1 MIVQRFQ
8 QAWRRLRGASCPT
21 PGGDRLTAAFQAK
34 YASFK
39 ELLASNAELLNIMAD
54 MDEKLQGHT
63 IFGMAYVRSQS
74 TQAVFHAMR
83 MVGSLNVLTNNR
95 FQNLSG
101 VLDRINTEMKIIL
114 EARKE
119 ASPPRFILDYAE
131 INKEMVDWVG
141 GKNANLGEVSARV
154 GLPVPRGFA
163 VTTSVQERFFAEH
176 DLPDEIKRIKME
188 IDPND
193 LASVTRGS
201 EAIQSLILKA
211 PLPTDA
217 EQAILAAYDRLFG
230 ATPDKAA
237 VALRSSA
244 IGEDSEYTFAGQY
257 LSFLNVSREKLL
269 LTYKYIL
276 ASMFTPRAIIYR
288 LSKGLRDEDSAMA
301 VACLELVD
309 SLASGVMYSRHPF
322 NVLDESIIINA
333 VWGLGPY
340 AVDGTVIPD
349 SYKVG
354 KSDLALLESTVAH
367 KPVQLVPRSDG
378 FGTRQAEVDPK
389 LRETPCLNAEQIRS
403 LAEYALRLEEHYKT
417 PQDIEWAVDHQG
429 RPYVLQ
435 TRPLQ
440 IQAKSGNQ
448 EHPLTPPVPDFEL
461 LLEDGAV
468 ACPGVGCGPAYHV
481 LTEED
486 LQHFPEGAVLIAKR
500 SNPQF
505 VMAMSRAQAIV
516 TDAGS
521 VTGHMA
527 SLAREFDVPSI
538 LGARAA
544 TERIPQGLEITV
556 DAFSGRVYAGRV
568 EALTALRQPKIS
580 HMQDTPV
587 YQVLRQVGELIIPL
601 NLADPKAASF
611 TPEHCRT
618 LHDVTRF
625 VHEVSYQAMFQL
637 SDYVSDHGSCSMKLT
652 ARLPLDLHVID
663 LGGGVS
669 DAACNASKLDVDQI
683 CSAPFTALLAGMMHD
698 GLRWHQPRPIEFKG
712 LMSVMS
718 QQLMGPGLG
727 SERFGDRSY
736 AIISDK
742 YLNFSSRVGYHYA
755 VLDSYCGQTI
765 NKNYIS
771 FSFKGGAAD
780 DLRRARRVKAI
791 ARILEEMEFSVNV
804 KGDRVDARF
813 QKDTQAVVEDK
824 LNHLGRLLIFTRQ
837 MDMLMAT
844 DGHVELIARCFL
856 DEDYELCALERGA
869 TEHSKSGP
877 ENAG

>member
-1 MIVQRFQ
+1 MIVQRLR
-8 QAWRRLRGASCPT
+8 QAWRHLRGSSRPAAS
-21 PGGDRLTAAFQAK
+21 GERLNAAFQAK

-39 ELLASNAELLNIMAD
+39 ELLSSNAELLNIMAD
-54 MDEKLQGHT
+54 IDVKLGGRT

-74 TQAVFHAMR
+74 AQAVFHAMR

-101 VLDRINTEMKIIL
+101 VLEKINAELKAVL
-114 EARKE
+114 ETRKE
-119 ASPPRFILDYAE
+119 VGPAQFVLDYAE
-131 INKEMVDWVG
+131 ITKEMVDWVG

-163 VTTSVQERFFAEH
+163 VTTSVQERFFKER

-188 IDPND
+188 IDPGD

-201 EAIQSLILKA
+201 EAIQSLILNA
-211 PLPTDA
+211 PLPEDA
-217 EQAILAAYDRLFG
+217 ERAILAAYDRLFG
-230 ATPDKAA
+230 AQPGGAA

-257 LSFLNVSREKLL
+257 LSFLNVPREKLL
-269 LTYKYIL
+269 PTYKYIL

-288 LSKGLRDEDSAMA
+288 LNKGLRDEDSSMA

-309 SLASGVMYSRHPF
+309 SLASGVMYSHHPF

-349 SYKVG
+349 TYTVD
-354 KSDLALLESTVAH
+354 KSDLSLLESTVAH
-367 KPVQLVPRSDG
+367 KPVQLAPRDDG
-378 FGTRQAEVDPK
+378 YGTRQVEVDPA
-389 LRETPCLNAEQIRS
+389 LRAKPCLNSEQIRV
-403 LAEYALRLEEHYKT
+403 LAGYALRLEEHYKA
-417 PQDIEWAVDHQG
+417 PQDVEWALDQLG
-429 RPYVLQ
+429 RLYILQ

-440 IQAKSGNQ
+440 VQARSADRD
-448 EHPLTPPVPDFEL
+448 HPRTPPVPGHEL
-461 LLEDGAV
+461 LLEEGAV
-468 ACPGVGCGPAYHV
+468 ASPGVGCGPAYHV
-481 LTEED
+481 LTEDD
-486 LQHFPEGAVLIAKR
+486 LQQFPEGAVLIARR

-505 VMAMSRAQAIV
+505 VMAMPRAQAIV

-538 LGARAA
+538 LGARTA

-556 DAFSGRVYAGRV
+556 DAFSGRIYAGRV
-568 EALTALRQPKIS
+568 EALAALRQPKVS

-587 YQVLRQVGELIIPL
+587 YQVLRQAAELIVPL
-601 NLADPKAASF
+601 NLADPKAATFS
-611 TPEHCRT
+611 PEHCRT

-637 SDYVSDHGSCSMKLT
+637 SDYVSDHGSCSMKLA
-652 ARLPLDLHVID
+652 ARLPLDLYVID

-669 DAACNASKLDVDQI
+669 DAACNASKLDVNQV
-683 CSAPFTALLAGMMHD
+683 CSAPFNALLAGLLHD

-727 SERFGDRSY
+727 AERFGDRSY

-780 DLRRARRVKAI
+780 DVRRARRVKAI
-791 ARILEEMEFSVNV
+791 ARILEEMEFTVAV

-844 DGHVELIARCFL
+844 EGHVELIARCFL

-869 TEHSKSGP
+869 EKK
-877 ENAG
+877 